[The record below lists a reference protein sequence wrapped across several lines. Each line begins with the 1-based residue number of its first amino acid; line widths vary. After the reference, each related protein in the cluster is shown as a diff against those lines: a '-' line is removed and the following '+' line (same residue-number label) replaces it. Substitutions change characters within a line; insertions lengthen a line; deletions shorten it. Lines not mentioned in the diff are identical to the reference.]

1 MLLEH
6 SRSGPRGLPNP
17 DSHKLPSS
25 ASIHHLYIA
34 TYIAIRCNHRS
45 RITWMRCVI
54 FQPSL
59 ARQYIPMDPVSVV
72 SLCRTNIGGE
82 WIKQVFGNR
91 WRRIDHHK
99 MAVWQKKALNIELCE
114 KGGWSAKV
122 YQVWSE
128 GWLVIFLIIHV
139 WLFLLKIVVT
149 GWCLNWK
156 HIENLQRRGL
166 TLHQPTCWLTSQM
179 GTLFRWWG
187 AFFGKNYSP
196 K

>member
-1 MLLEH
+1 
-6 SRSGPRGLPNP
+6 
-17 DSHKLPSS
+17 
-25 ASIHHLYIA
+25 
-34 TYIAIRCNHRS
+34 
-45 RITWMRCVI
+45 MRFVI

-59 ARQYIPMDPVSVV
+59 ARQYIPMNFVSVI

-99 MAVWQKKALNIELCE
+99 MAVWQKKALNIKLCE

-156 HIENLQRRGL
+156 
-166 TLHQPTCWLTSQM
+166 PTCWGTSQI
-179 GTLFRWWG
+179 GTLLSWWG
-187 AFFGKNYSP
+187 VFFGIIIPQNSGWFWNWKHI